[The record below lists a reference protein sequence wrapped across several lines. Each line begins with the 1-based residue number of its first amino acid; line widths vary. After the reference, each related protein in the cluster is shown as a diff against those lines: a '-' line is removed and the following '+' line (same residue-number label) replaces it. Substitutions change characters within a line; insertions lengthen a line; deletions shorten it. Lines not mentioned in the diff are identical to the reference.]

1 MRNET
6 QPRVGISTQSGVA
19 VMTLSRPETLNALSR
34 ALTDELD
41 ANLLRLAADERV
53 RVVVLQADGKH
64 FCAGADIAD
73 MSTMTYDEATRTDYT
88 NAMNSYDRAKAE
100 LETIRRADEIQR
112 VTNALEDG
120 RYYMTATRARLAG
133 DPVPERRA
141 PCFFNPQ
148 HGPSVRDVDWAPP
161 GGTPRSV
168 PVCRACASTSPCR
181 ANSISSSAPDD
192 TCAAARSGWPLS
204 SRTRAKPRF
213 STSR

>member
-73 MSTMTYDEATRTDYT
+73 MSTMTYDEATRTDFIGCSRELGRFPKPVIAAVHGMVLGGGCELAEMCDIVLAADDAVFAHPEAFAT
-88 NAMNSYDRAKAE
+88 VLMSTFIGFCRSANKTPEALDRLVAE
-100 LETIRRADEIQR
+100 LQRAIRNPGHRP
-112 VTNALEDG
+112 VTELSKAAPALRHQGAE
-120 RYYMTATRARLAG
+120 
-133 DPVPERRA
+133 PVEE
-141 PCFFNPQ
+141 
-148 HGPSVRDVDWAPP
+148 
-161 GGTPRSV
+161 
-168 PVCRACASTSPCR
+168 
-181 ANSISSSAPDD
+181 
-192 TCAAARSGWPLS
+192 
-204 SRTRAKPRF
+204 
-213 STSR
+213 